1 MSSFFRFI
9 MLDKGMLLIVGGVA
23 MVKPIPKEE
32 GLDHTIAWMN
42 EGYLFLSN
50 RMNQFNSDI
59 IETKILGKKCIA
71 MRGPEAAELFYD
83 SSRFIRYGA
92 LPKKAASVI
101 IGKNSVFHLDDGQH
115 HKRKQMLLNVLNDEQ
130 QIQLEQISKNQWEIA
145 IEQWKQKDEIVLL
158 DELEQL
164 FTITVCNWIG
174 IPLYAKNV
182 SLRTKDIRSML
193 TAFTNKGTNYFQGNQ
208 AKKRAL
214 KWISYIIRQVRT
226 GRIHPKEK
234 SPLYQIAWYEDSNGK
249 LLSIPNAAEEV
260 INIIRPFVAITR
272 YACFSQL
279 AILENKQVKHRLH
292 KDSQYVDWFIQE
304 VKRFY
309 PAVPFVVAKARE
321 SFIWKDIYFPKNR
334 LVLLDLYGSNHH
346 QDTWEEPEKFV
357 PERFQFL
364 DKKDRYKLIPQGA
377 GDLEFGHRCAGE
389 GITTQMMRISLEY
402 LLRLDYDVP
411 DQDLNYK
418 LNQVP
423 AQPSSKIRLQNI
435 RIKE

>member
-1 MSSFFRFI
+1 
-9 MLDKGMLLIVGGVA
+9 

-32 GLDHTIAWMN
+32 GFDHTVAWTN

-50 RMNQFNSDI
+50 RMNQFNSDVV
-59 IETKILGKKCIA
+59 ETKILGKKFIA
-71 MRGPEAAELFYD
+71 MRGPKGAELFYD

-92 LPKKAASVI
+92 IPKNVANVI
-101 IGKNSVFHLDDGQH
+101 IGKNSVFQFDDGKH
-115 HKRKQMLLNVLNDEQ
+115 HKRKQMLLNVLNEEQ
-130 QIQLEQISKNQWEIA
+130 RIKLEQISRNQWEIA
-145 IEQWKQKDEIVLL
+145 IERWEQTGEIVLL
-158 DELEQL
+158 DELDQL
-164 FTITVCNWIG
+164 FTIIVCNWIG

-226 GRIHPKEK
+226 GRIHPQEQ
-234 SPLYQIAWYEDSNGK
+234 SPLYQIAWYERSNGK
-249 LLSIPNAAEEV
+249 LLPIPDAAEEV
-260 INIIRPFVAITR
+260 LNIIRPFVAISR
-272 YACFSQL
+272 YVCFSQL
-279 AILENKQVKHRLH
+279 TILENPQMRQTLG
-292 KDSQYVDWFIQE
+292 KDLQYVNWFIQE

-321 SFIWKDIYFPKNR
+321 SFIWEDIYFPKNR

-346 QDTWEEPEKFV
+346 PDTWDEPENFV

-364 DKKDRYKLIPQGA
+364 DEKDRYRLIPQGA

-389 GITTQMMRISLEY
+389 EITTQMMRISLEY
-402 LLRLDYDVP
+402 LLRLDYDLP
-411 DQDLNYK
+411 DQDLKYK
-418 LNQVP
+418 LNQIP
-423 AQPSSKIRLQNI
+423 AQPSSKIILQNI
-435 RIKE
+435 QNKG